1 MVRHPQV
8 ALEPADHRRGH
19 ARPSPVIPPPPPRRC
34 ARRSA
39 PPARQAPAPARPPR
53 RSAPRAA
60 PRQRASRP
68 RFPAA
73 RACAFSSASRHRCR
87 VPTCRLL
94 SFLCPRATAL
104 KPRAHRPNVRRNPTL
119 QPTETPAMKDASPQP
134 IYLADYAPPA
144 FLVDKVHLT
153 FRLHPEKT
161 RVLSRIEF
169 RPNHGATAR
178 TFFLHGE
185 NLRLFEARID
195 GTPITPDVTDE
206 GLTADV
212 PDAPFTFEAEVEIDP
227 AANTAL
233 EGLYLSNGMFCTQ
246 CEAEG
251 FRKITYYPDRPDV
264 MGVFTVRIEG
274 DQPVM
279 LSNGNPVAEG
289 DGWAEWHDPWPKPS
303 YLFALVAGDL
313 VNHADRFTTRSGR
326 EVDLN
331 IWVRPGDEDKCAF
344 GMEALKRSMTWDEQ
358 VYGREYDL
366 DVFNIVAV
374 DDFNMG
380 AMENKGLNIFNSS
393 CVLAS
398 PETSTDANFERI
410 EAIIAHEY
418 FHNWTGN
425 RITCRDWFQLC
436 LKEGLTVYR
445 DAQFTADMR
454 SAPVK
459 RISDVIALRARQF
472 REDNGPLAHPV
483 RPESFVE
490 INNFYTATVYE
501 KGAEVIGMLKRLVG
515 DAAYAKALDLYF
527 DRHDG
532 QACTIE
538 DWLAVFQEVTDRD
551 LGQFKRWYSQ
561 AGTPRLRVSDDYQNG
576 TYTLHFEQETPPTP
590 GQPDKAP
597 QVLPIA
603 VGLLGPNGDEV
614 RATTVLEVTEA
625 KQSFT
630 FDGLAARPVPSILRD
645 FSAPVILERDTDNA
659 ERAFLL
665 AHDTDPFNKW
675 EAGRALARD
684 GLIAQIREGAA
695 PDAAYLDA
703 IHAMA
708 RNDSLDPAFRAL
720 ALGLPS
726 QDDLAQT
733 LADLGTTPDPQT
745 IWEALETLRQAR
757 SQHCQDLATRLHAQ
771 FQVTDPYNPDAEQS
785 GARAL
790 ANAALGMISRLDGG
804 AQAQRQYDAADNMT
818 QQLAALSCLLQSGT
832 GAETVQRFYDQ
843 WRHDRLVIDKW
854 FTLQIIHADPQ
865 DAAVTAARLTAHPDF
880 DMKNPNRFRATLG
893 ALAANPAGFHH
904 VSGAGYEVLAE
915 WLIRLDPVNPQTTA
929 RMCSA
934 FETWK
939 RYDAKRQTMIA
950 EQLDRILD
958 TPGLSRDTTE
968 MVTRIRSA

>member
-1 MVRHPQV
+1 
-8 ALEPADHRRGH
+8 
-19 ARPSPVIPPPPPRRC
+19 
-34 ARRSA
+34 
-39 PPARQAPAPARPPR
+39 
-53 RSAPRAA
+53 
-60 PRQRASRP
+60 
-68 RFPAA
+68 
-73 RACAFSSASRHRCR
+73 
-87 VPTCRLL
+87 
-94 SFLCPRATAL
+94 
-104 KPRAHRPNVRRNPTL
+104 
-119 QPTETPAMKDASPQP
+119 MKDASPQT
-134 IYLADYAPPA
+134 IYLADYTPPP
-144 FLVDKVHLT
+144 FLVENVHLT
-153 FRLHPEKT
+153 FRLSPEKT
-161 RVLSRIEF
+161 RVVSKVEF
-169 RPNHGATAR
+169 RPNPASDSR
-178 TFFLHGE
+178 EFFLHGE
-185 NLRLFEARID
+185 NLRLIWARIN
-195 GTPITPDVTDE
+195 GGEITPDLSPE
-206 GLTADV
+206 GLRADA

-233 EGLYLSNGMFCTQ
+233 EGLYLSGGMFCTQ

-251 FRKITYYPDRPDV
+251 FRKITYYPDRPD
-264 MGVFTVRIEG
+264 MMAVFTVRIEG

-279 LSNGNPVAEG
+279 LSNGNPVAQGE
-289 DGWAEWHDPWPKPS
+289 GWAEWHDPWPKPA

-344 GMEALKRSMTWDEQ
+344 GMEALKKSMTWDEE

-366 DVFNIVAV
+366 DLFNIVAV

-445 DAQFTADMR
+445 DSEFTADMR

-459 RISDVIALRARQF
+459 RIGDVIALRARQF

-501 KGAEVIGMLKRLVG
+501 KGAELIGMLKRLVG
-515 DAAYAKALDLYF
+515 DEAYARALDLYF
-527 DRHDG
+527 ERHDG

-538 DWLAVFQEVTDRD
+538 DWLQVFEDATGRD
-551 LGQFKRWYSQ
+551 LAQFKRWYTQ
-561 AGTPRLRVSDDYQNG
+561 AGTPRLRVTDDYEGG
-576 TYTLHFEQETPPTP
+576 TYTLHFEQHTPPTP
-590 GQPDKAP
+590 GQEVKDPR
-597 QVLPIA
+597 VIPIA

-614 RATTVLEVTEA
+614 METRLLEMTEA
-625 KQSFT
+625 RQSFS
-630 FDGLAARPVPSILRD
+630 FEGLAAKPIPSILRD
-645 FSAPVILERDTDNA
+645 FSAPVILERDTTNA

-684 GLIAQIREGAA
+684 GLLAMIRDGAA

-703 IHAMA
+703 VHTMA
-708 RNDSLDPAFRAL
+708 RDEGLDPAFRAL

-726 QDDLAQT
+726 EDDLAQSLHEAGHTPNPQAIWDALEALREARAVTMEETART
-733 LADLGTTPDPQT
+733 LYDQYQIRAPYRPDPEQT
-745 IWEALETLRQAR
+745 
-757 SQHCQDLATRLHAQ
+757 
-771 FQVTDPYNPDAEQS
+771 

-790 ANAALGMISRLDGG
+790 ANAALAILTRRDGG
-804 AQAQRQYDAADNMT
+804 AQAQAQYDAADNMT
-818 QQLAALSCLLQSGT
+818 QQLAGLSCLLQAGK
-832 GAETVQRFYDQ
+832 GAAAADAFYEQ

-854 FTLQIIHADPQ
+854 FSLQILQAVPEDTAD
-865 DAAVTAARLTAHPDF
+865 TAAHLTAHPDF
-880 DMKNPNRFRATLG
+880 TIRNPNRFRATLG
-893 ALAANPAGFHH
+893 ALAMSPAGFHH
-904 VSGAGYEVLAE
+904 GSGKGYALLAD
-915 WLIRLDPVNPQTTA
+915 WLIALDPLNPQTTA

-934 FETWK
+934 FETWR
-939 RYDAKRQTMIA
+939 RYDGDRRALIA
-950 EQLDRILD
+950 AQLDRILA
-958 TPGLSRDTTE
+958 TPNLSRDTTE
-968 MVTRIRSA
+968 MVSRIRGV